1 MEHAQNMP
9 FGRGL
14 TPAQAEVL
22 TPANRVGRFPV
33 VAAPERGE
41 PLWAAVRWPGTP
53 IELCVMVL
61 GGGLF
66 AARAGRRAGP
76 QHRRRRRWRL

>member
-41 PLWAAVRWPGTP
+41 PLWPRFDDQVLRSSCASWFLVVACLLLEQVGEQGRSTGGAV
-53 IELCVMVL
+53 
-61 GGGLF
+61 GGD
-66 AARAGRRAGP
+66 
-76 QHRRRRRWRL
+76 